1 MSEKRDR
8 QKEYLIGVRAWLN
21 RSPLFDEILVKAEA
35 VRNENKKKIDPAFD
49 PNSQLVKDKI
59 QQLVAE
65 STTEF
70 NGRQDAAKKQ
80 MDSYQSQITALESK
94 LKSQQSKTLQV
105 VPANSEPATPATS
118 AKGSVV
124 DDFKALIAI
133 HEQAQTKDKELAT
146 QFQSFTE
153 SNPIFDDIRLRA
165 AKAAANGQDI
175 APFKKEFA
183 QELNKKDADI
193 KALTAL
199 KNEILRLALT
209 AKDKQY
215 TQSDNKQIKDIR
227 NQLETLETETTDLYT
242 KHIGPFLT
250 FDLKNL
256 KDYGTFERVPQ
267 IIKDA
272 QKGLK
277 ADSEEIKKTAAK
289 QKADERAK
297 QKQTQDEET
306 AARNAAAAAVD
317 TILKAENAASDADRK
332 AKAATFQNISAAAA
346 AQRKVNEDAT
356 KAATTAAAA
365 AVDTI
370 LKAENAASDAV
381 RKAKAAT
388 FQNISAAAAA
398 QRKVNEDA
406 TKAATTAAAA
416 AVDTI
421 FKAENAASDADRK
434 AKLAKLK
441 EISKAATTQRA
452 NQAQLQ
458 RDLDG
463 LGGRARPQTVN
474 EGAKEQL
481 LEPTSGRSDD
491 DGKVT
496 QPIDE
501 VTVTDMGTGRY
512 RKLLN
517 MLSNGLKPDIKASEI
532 TNNDKKQLAK
542 FFDYDVKDINET
554 TFFDNLQNFIN
565 AQMNQQKYKDMVYA
579 QLTQQAEAL
588 KNSERVGGGKRTRKM
603 TIKPRRPK
611 RKNTQK

>member
-370 LKAENAASDAV
+370 
-381 RKAKAAT
+381 
-388 FQNISAAAAA
+388 
-398 QRKVNEDA
+398 
-406 TKAATTAAAA
+406 
-416 AVDTI
+416 

>member
-317 TILKAENAASDADRK
+317 TILKAENAASDA
-332 AKAATFQNISAAAA
+332 
-346 AQRKVNEDAT
+346 
-356 KAATTAAAA
+356 
-365 AVDTI
+365 
-370 LKAENAASDAV
+370 V